1 MGGKSASAPEKGSLE
16 GLAIEDDLTRLDEE
30 IAQYNLEGH
39 WKLVGSLPPEPQPFA
54 KPYLWRWQDI
64 RRLLW
69 RAGEMRGIEGG
80 ASRRTVR
87 LCTPGHDLKWTT
99 PTIHASVQLVK
110 PGEIAEAHRHSM
122 GAFRFVLEGRG
133 GYTTVE
139 GEKFVM
145 EPGDLILTPGW
156 AYHDH
161 GHEGDIPTIWI
172 DVHDFPFTNHLR
184 SLFYQPYG
192 RLQQPL
198 RNNLP
203 DSSPFMFKGRDALAA
218 LQASGD
224 NAHDP
229 TVGVTYDYRG
239 PSGAASTLPTMACR
253 LHRLSAGEMTDRAR
267 ETANRIFHVVSGR
280 GRTCADNLTLD
291 WQQGDIFV
299 MPGWTWHDHQC
310 AGDEDAVLFSVSDEP
325 ILKQFG
331 LMRRE
336 TAAR

>member
-1 MGGKSASAPEKGSLE
+1 
-16 GLAIEDDLTRLDEE
+16 
-30 IAQYNLEGH
+30 
-39 WKLVGSLPPEPQPFA
+39 
-54 KPYLWRWQDI
+54 
-64 RRLLW
+64 
-69 RAGEMRGIEGG
+69 MRGITGG

-87 LCTPGHDLKWTT
+87 LCTPGHSLKWTT

-110 PGEIAEAHRHSM
+110 PGEVAEAHRHSM

-139 GEKFVM
+139 GEKLAM

-161 GHEGDIPTIWI
+161 GHDGDIPTIWI
-172 DVHDFPFTNHLR
+172 DVHDFPFTNHLG

-198 RNNLP
+198 RNNVP
-203 DSSPFMFKGRDALAA
+203 EKSPFVFKGRDSLAA
-218 LQASGD
+218 LKAKGEE
-224 NAHDP
+224 AHDP
-229 TVGVTYDYRG
+229 ALGVTFEYRG
-239 PSGAASTLPTMACR
+239 LGGAPSTLPTMACR
-253 LHRLSAGEMTDRAR
+253 LHRFAAGEAADRAR
-267 ETANRIFHVVSGR
+267 QTASIIYHVVAGK
-280 GRTCADNLTLD
+280 GRTRAGNVVLD

-310 AGDEDAVLFSVSDEP
+310 AEDNHAILFSVSDEP

-336 TAAR
+336 TAPR

>member
-1 MGGKSASAPEKGSLE
+1 MVGKPVSEPVVVSPE
-16 GLAIEDDLTRLDEE
+16 GLAVDDDLARLDEE
-30 IAQYNLEGH
+30 IAHHNLEGH
-39 WKLVGSLPPEPQPFA
+39 WKLIGGLPSEPKPFA
-54 KPYLWRWQDI
+54 QPYLWRWQDI

-69 RAGEMRGIEGG
+69 RAGEMRGITGG

-87 LCTPGHDLKWTT
+87 LCTPGHSLKWTT

-110 PGEIAEAHRHSM
+110 PGEVAEAHRHSM

-139 GEKFVM
+139 GEKLAM

-161 GHEGDIPTIWI
+161 GHDGDIPTIWI
-172 DVHDFPFTNHLR
+172 DVHDFPFTNHLG

-192 RLQQPL
+192 QLQQPL
-198 RNNLP
+198 RNNMP
-203 DSSPFMFKGRDALAA
+203 TNSPFVLKGRDSLAA
-218 LQASGD
+218 LKAKGED
-224 NAHDP
+224 ARDMAM
-229 TVGVTYDYRG
+229 GVTFDYRG
-239 PSGAASTLPTMACR
+239 PGGAASILPTMACR
-253 LHRLSAGEMTDRAR
+253 LHRFDASEATDRAR
-267 ETANRIFHVVSGR
+267 QTANIIYHVVAGR
-280 GRTCADNLTLD
+280 GRTRAGDVILD

-310 AGDEDAVLFSVSDEP
+310 AAEDGAILFSVSDEP